1 MNRIIAVVILG
12 IAVSTGFLCVKEAY
26 AAGDNA
32 KTTADVQNTFIQ
44 EHFSAAEQSADG
56 TGNMIRTIGRMILSL
71 LLIIGL
77 IYGSVFL
84 MGKMQRKGGFA
95 SSQLS
100 QMRIVERLHLSPKKT
115 VYLVKVPGKAL
126 VLAAGNEE
134 IRLLA
139 ELDEEKVDEKLSA
152 EKLQESLR
160 NLFRKT
166 RKSGG

>member
-1 MNRIIAVVILG
+1 MSRLIAVLILG
-12 IAVSTGFLCVKEAY
+12 ITLSTGYMCVKEAY
-26 AAGDNA
+26 AADNT
-32 KTTADVQNTFIQ
+32 KTAGSVQNTFIQ
-44 EHFSAAEQSADG
+44 EHFSTAEQSTDS
-56 TGNMIRTIGRMILSL
+56 TGNMIWTIGRMVMSL

-100 QMRIVERLHLSPKKT
+100 QMRIIERLHLSPKKT

-134 IRLLA
+134 IRLLT
-139 ELDEEKVDEKLSA
+139 ELDVDKVDEKLSA

-160 NLFRKT
+160 NLFRKPQ
-166 RKSGG
+166 KSGG